1 MCLKSSGVCLPL
13 SLVCWSG
20 WRSVRNLICLICLVS
35 VLSIPVWSETS
46 PLSEPDWPELTTYLN
61 EIASGLNMT
70 ESASDEIETSQ
81 QQREQLL
88 IETEQSLDGR
98 ENSLSQREMLLDE
111 REQGLN
117 EQEQDLQQR
126 ESLYSGIQTDLDAA
140 NTEIRR
146 QKIRSVVWLILAAV
160 AAGVTGYGIGR
171 LTD

>member
-1 MCLKSSGVCLPL
+1 MCKISSGVWLPL
-13 SLVCWSG
+13 SLVYWLG

-46 PLSEPDWPELTTYLN
+46 PPSEPDWAELTTYLDV
-61 EIASGLNMT
+61 IDSGLNMT

-98 ENSLSQREMLLDE
+98 ETSLSQREVLLDE

-117 EQEQDLQQR
+117 EQEQDLQGR
-126 ESLYSGIQTDLDAA
+126 ESLYGVMQTDLDTAT
-140 NTEIRR
+140 TEIRR
-146 QKIRSVVWLILAAV
+146 QKIKTGFYVILAVIV
-160 AAGVTGYGIGR
+160 AGAAGYGIGKG
-171 LTD
+171 L